1 MEFGKKYLSF
11 KEYQDLGG
19 ELQEMPFNI
28 FELEARKNIDKY
40 TFGRLIDLD
49 TQVTEVKLCVF
60 NLINKLE
67 SYKSYDNQDK
77 SISSINTDG
86 YSESY
91 NGIDK
96 TFVEGKQGDIQSTI
110 NSYLNNLRLED
121 GTPYLYRGV

>member
-28 FELEARKNIDKY
+28 LELEARKNIDKY

-91 NGIDK
+91 NVVDK
-96 TFVEGKQGDIQSTI
+96 NFVEGKQGDIKSII
-110 NSYLNNLRLED
+110 NSYLNNLRLEN

>member
-28 FELEARKNIDKY
+28 LELEARKNIDKY